1 MLRPDK
7 DKGIPGNSRGDSAFD
22 FVVSTETNTSGVLG
36 GAVDSKEGF
45 VEFVGRV
52 RVTVVGKYEDKSR
65 LAVIALHDIGSN
77 ASTCFGSFF
86 EFCQDLDYH
95 AFIGSVQYFIDVPG
109 HEENAAT
116 LPSSDPWYSLEDL
129 AEEIDKV
136 VHRFQLKGFLGLG
149 VGAGSRILMDYAL
162 RYPKAVRGIILVAP
176 VIHAAGIAEWLY
188 YSTAVRYT
196 SHAGWSEQLK
206 QRLLARWLSP
216 ALLQEE
222 DNEVK
227 TKYQLVLDRL
237 NPYNVA
243 RYLYAYATRKDLS
256 ARLSAFRKRV
266 LIIVG
271 TESQL
276 YDDSLRAFSSF
287 NPATTTMVELRGSG
301 TLCLDTDKDKCAEAI
316 KLFLNSFGA
325 I

>member
-1 MLRPDK
+1 MLRSDK
-7 DKGIPGNSRGDSAFD
+7 DSPGNSRRDSGFD
-22 FVVSTETNTSGVLG
+22 FVVSSETNTGEVLG
-36 GAVDSKEGF
+36 GAASSKKGF

-52 RVTVVGKYEDKSR
+52 RVTVIGEYEDRDR

-86 EFCQDLDYH
+86 EHCRDLDVH
-95 AFIGSVQYFIDVPG
+95 AFTGSVQYFVDVAG

-116 LPSSDPWYSLEDL
+116 LPSTDPWYSLEDL
-129 AEEIDKV
+129 VEEIDKV
-136 VHRFQLKGFLGLG
+136 VHRFQLKRFLGLG
-149 VGAGSRILMDYAL
+149 VGAGSRILIDYAM
-162 RYPKAVRGIILVAP
+162 RYPKAVKGLILVAP
-176 VIHAAGIAEWLY
+176 VVHASGFGEWLY
-188 YSTAVRYT
+188 YSTSVRYA
-196 SHAGWSEQLK
+196 SFSGWSEQLK

-216 ALLQEE
+216 AMMEE
-222 DNEVK
+222 EESEVK
-227 TKYQLVLDRL
+227 TKYYLALDRL
-237 NPYNVA
+237 NPFNIA

-256 ARLSAFRKRV
+256 PRLDGFRKRV
-266 LIIVG
+266 LIIIG

-287 NPATTTMVELRGSG
+287 DPATTTMVELRGGG
-301 TLCLDTDKDKCAEAI
+301 TLCLDTDKDKCTEAI